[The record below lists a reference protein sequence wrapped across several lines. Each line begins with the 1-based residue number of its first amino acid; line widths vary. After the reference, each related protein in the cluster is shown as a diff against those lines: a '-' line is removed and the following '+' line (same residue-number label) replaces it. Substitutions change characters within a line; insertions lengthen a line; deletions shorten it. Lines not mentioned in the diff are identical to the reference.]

1 MKVVP
6 EARLELASLA
16 AEDFES
22 PASTI
27 PPLGPPAQSLV
38 KLGARVNLCAYS
50 LSVAKVS
57 QSAICPEFS
66 PVMNHRDR
74 CSEVP

>member
-1 MKVVP
+1 MVP

-27 PPLGPPAQSLV
+27 PPLGPPATPL
-38 KLGARVNLCAYS
+38 KPARARVNPGRAVLRRSKVVSGQREEDQQAY
-50 LSVAKVS
+50 
-57 QSAICPEFS
+57 
-66 PVMNHRDR
+66 D
-74 CSEVP
+74 

>member
-1 MKVVP
+1 MVP

-27 PPLGPPAQSLV
+27 PPLGPPIDGLGEAPEGVNPQQSSKIPGL
-38 KLGARVNLCAYS
+38 KG
-50 LSVAKVS
+50 VA
-57 QSAICPEFS
+57 IGHLP
-66 PVMNHRDR
+66 
-74 CSEVP
+74 